1 MIPAYMP
8 MPGALRV
15 RALHPLVDG
24 DGSCSLIYDLE
35 RAAVFEVPED
45 LQFYVA
51 TALETGDLDE
61 DLVGWMASEDLMTAE
76 GWDGENLGAAEPGFS
91 TVSWW
96 NLGSAHRRD
105 GELHAAIELDAG
117 PGTAASMDFVF
128 KQSFGF
134 SRVVLQLGWAGSYPG
149 AQRLADLFIE
159 AEDRASAARQEVWYE
174 IRLDAAEVSPERV
187 ASLAKLPFHVHL
199 QCGSF
204 PGADELE
211 TESWQQV
218 SRAVSLLRDALGDRL
233 IVHCNL
239 TGGARLLEL
248 WSWAKEMEVRHLDAA
263 REEPAGE
270 DRVSHVS
277 VLRDYRGDLRAV
289 CEEIADDLEARRVPV
304 EYQPLTRVVRAL
316 MSGNGRASE
325 EDGDDFGLQS
335 AEAGGEGACG
345 SCWARYLCSHRTPA
359 EERCAVWRTEAEA
372 ALQLYHRL
380 SQVEFH
386 RFGRLLVGSSR
397 THFDFEQLPPYR
409 QQMREF

>member
-61 DLVGWMASEDLMTAE
+61 DLVGWMISEDLMTAE
-76 GWDGENLGAAEPGFS
+76 GWAEDGHGVAEASFS
-91 TVSWW
+91 TISWW

-159 AEDRASAARQEVWYE
+159 AEDRASAAGQEVWYE
-174 IRLDAAEVSPERV
+174 IRLDAEAVSPAMV

-199 QCGSF
+199 HCGSF

-211 TESWQQV
+211 AESWQRV
-218 SRAVSLLRDALGDRL
+218 SRAVTLLRDALGDRL
-233 IVHCNL
+233 IVHCTL
-239 TGGARLLEL
+239 GGGARLLEL
-248 WSWAKEMEVRHLDAA
+248 WSWAKEMGVQHLDAA

-316 MSGNGRASE
+316 MSGNGRGSDA
-325 EDGDDFGLQS
+325 GDEFGLVS
-335 AEAGGEGACG
+335 ADAAGESSCS
-345 SCWARYLCSHRTPA
+345 SCWARFLCSHHTPA

-386 RFGRLLVGSSR
+386 RFGRLLVGPSR
-397 THFDFEQLPPYR
+397 THFDFEQLPSSR